1 MIFLQQK
8 HYFKEHFMK
17 KRFLLSLSLAASLL
31 CAEDNGFFVS
41 AGYQIGEAVQM
52 VKNTGELKNLN
63 DKYEQLNQYLNQV
76 ASLRQSI
83 KNANNYELVKQS
95 ISNLISFAN
104 NNSQNKD
111 LSPIYSSTQAVLTSI
126 LAFWTLYAGNA
137 LTFNVEG
144 LTTST
149 SQNGQGFSNVPLT
162 AKCSQPDSKNC
173 MPIATYQKM
182 KNLAESLQKA
192 QGTLCALNENG
203 CNTANQDQGATIS
216 SALNT
221 AKELMDLISA
231 TNTNMDWSKIKING
245 LLVPS
250 EVRGDKNGSTT
261 KYEGKITSNNPVTSY
276 ALFQNIYK
284 MLPYLQ
290 ESLKLSEQNKSKSD
304 GLQGQVTGDNTNPN
318 YDKEIY
324 NFAQN
329 QQTILSNAKSIFNL
343 FNSIPKDQFEY
354 LQVGYLKIPP
364 LGTTPTKPYRKNVNL
379 NAEIDSIQRNVSYYG
394 NRIDSALSVAKDVYN
409 LKSNQA
415 QIVAA
420 YNGAKNLSQEISQLP
435 HNQVNTKDIVTL
447 PYDKNAPAAGQYNY
461 QINQEQASNLSQA
474 LAAMSNNPFKKV
486 GMISSQNNNGALN
499 GLGVQVGYKQFF
511 GESKRWGLRY
521 YGFFDYN
528 HGYIKSSFFN
538 SSSDIWTYGGGSDL
552 LVNFINDS
560 VTRKNNKLSV
570 GLFGGIQLAGTT
582 WLNSQYVNLTALNN
596 PYSAKV
602 NTSNFQFLFNLGLR
616 TNLATAKKED
626 SEHSAQH
633 GIELGIKIPTINTN
647 YYSFLG
653 AKLEYRRLYSVYLN
667 YVFAY

>member
-1 MIFLQQK
+1 
-8 HYFKEHFMK
+8 MK

-63 DKYEQLNQYLNQV
+63 DKYEQLNSSLAQV
-76 ASLRQSI
+76 AALRQSI

-111 LSPIYSSTQAVLTSI
+111 LSPIYSSAQAVLTSI

-144 LTTST
+144 LNTST
-149 SQNGQGFSNVPLT
+149 NQNGQGFSNVPLT
-162 AKCSQPDSKNC
+162 ARCSQQDSKNC
-173 MPIATYQKM
+173 MPIATYKKM

-203 CNTANQDQGATIS
+203 CNTANQDQGTAIS

-231 TNTNMDWSKIKING
+231 TNTNMDWSRIKING

-250 EVRGDKNGSTT
+250 EVRGDRNGSIT
-261 KYEGKITSNNPVTSY
+261 KYEGKITSNNSVTSY

-394 NRIDSALSVAKDVYN
+394 NRIDSALSVARDVYN
-409 LKSNQA
+409 LKSNQT

-420 YNGAKNLSQEISQLP
+420 YSNAKNLSQEISQLP
-435 HNQVNTKDIVTL
+435 YNQVNTKDIVTL

-474 LAAMSNNPFKKV
+474 LAAMSNNPFKNI
-486 GMISSQNNNGALN
+486 GMIASQSNNGALN

-552 LVNFINDS
+552 LVNIINDS
-560 VTRKNNKLSV
+560 ITRKNNKLSV

-602 NTSNFQFLFNLGLR
+602 NASNFQFLFNLGLR
-616 TNLATAKKED
+616 TNLAMKKKED

-653 AKLEYRRLYSVYLN
+653 ANLEYRRLYSVYLN

>member
-1 MIFLQQK
+1 
-8 HYFKEHFMK
+8 MK
-17 KRFLLSLSLAASLL
+17 KQFLLSLACGTMLH
-31 CAEDNGFFVS
+31 AEDNGFFVS

-76 ASLRQSI
+76 ASLKQSI
-83 KNANNYELVKQS
+83 QNANNISLVNSSLNDLK
-95 ISNLISFAN
+95 SFTEN
-104 NNSQNKD
+104 NYNSTTQ
-111 LSPIYSSTQAVLTSI
+111 SPIFNAVQAVITSV
-126 LAFWTLYAGNA
+126 LGFWSLYAGNY
-137 LTFNVEG
+137 LTFFVG
-144 LTTST
+144 IKDAKRPASV
-149 SQNGQGFSNVPLT
+149 QGNPPFKTIIEN
-162 AKCSQPDSKNC
+162 CSGIENC
-173 MPIATYQKM
+173 AMDQTIYDKM
-182 KNLAESLQKA
+182 KKLAEELQAAQQNSATKA
-192 QGTLCALNENG
+192 NNLCALSGCATTNG
-203 CNTANQDQGATIS
+203 QNPPS
-216 SALNT
+216 STVSNALNL
-221 AKELMDLISA
+221 AQQLMDLIA
-231 TNTNMDWSKIKING
+231 NTKTAMMW
-245 LLVPS
+245 
-250 EVRGDKNGSTT
+250 KNIVISGVSNAS
-261 KYEGKITSNNPVTSY
+261 GAITSTNYPTHYAVFNNIKAMIPILQQAVTLSQSNNTLSSKLQAQATGSQTNPEFAKDIYNLALNQKQVISY
-276 ALFQNIYK
+276 AK
-284 MLPYLQ
+284 
-290 ESLKLSEQNKSKSD
+290 D
-304 GLQGQVTGDNTNPN
+304 
-318 YDKEIY
+318 
-324 NFAQN
+324 
-329 QQTILSNAKSIFNL
+329 IFNL
-343 FNSIPKDQFEY
+343 FNSIPADQYKY
-354 LQVGYLKIPP
+354 LEKAYLKIPNA
-364 LGTTPTKPYRKNVNL
+364 GQTPTNPYRQVVNL
-379 NAEIDSIQRNVSYYG
+379 NKEVQTIQNNVSYYG
-394 NRIDSALSVAKDVYN
+394 NRLDSALSVAKDVYN
-409 LKSNQA
+409 LKSNQKE
-415 QIVAA
+415 IVAA
-420 YNGAKNLSQEISQLP
+420 YSNAKNLSQEISQLP
-435 HNQVNTKDIVTL
+435 YNQVNTKDIVTL

-474 LAAMSNNPFKKV
+474 LAAMSNNPFKKI
-486 GMISSQNNNGALN
+486 GMIASQSNNGALN

>member
-1 MIFLQQK
+1 M
-8 HYFKEHFMK
+8 
-17 KRFLLSLSLAASLL
+17 R
-31 CAEDNGFFVS
+31 AEDNGFFVS

-83 KNANNYELVKQS
+83 QNANNIELVNSSLNYLK
-95 ISNLISFAN
+95 SFTEN
-104 NNSQNKD
+104 NYNSTTQ
-111 LSPIYSSTQAVLTSI
+111 SPIFNAVQAVITSV
-126 LAFWTLYAGNA
+126 LGFWSLYAGNY
-137 LTFNVEG
+137 LTFFVGNKDTKQPANVQGNPPFSTIISNCSGIENCAMEQ
-144 LTTST
+144 TTY
-149 SQNGQGFSNVPLT
+149 
-162 AKCSQPDSKNC
+162 D
-173 MPIATYQKM
+173 KM
-182 KNLAESLQKA
+182 KSLAENLQAAQQNSTTKA
-192 QGTLCALNENG
+192 NNLCALSGCATTNG
-203 CNTANQDQGATIS
+203 QNPPNSTVSN
-216 SALNT
+216 ALNL
-221 AKELMDLISA
+221 AQQLMDLIASTKTA
-231 TNTNMDWSKIKING
+231 MMWKNIVIDGVSNASGAINSTGYPTQYAVFNNIKAMIPI
-245 LLVPS
+245 LQQAVTLS
-250 EVRGDKNGSTT
+250 Q
-261 KYEGKITSNNPVTSY
+261 SNNTLASHLQAQATGSQTNPEFAKDIYNLALNQKQVISY
-276 ALFQNIYK
+276 A
-284 MLPYLQ
+284 Q
-290 ESLKLSEQNKSKSD
+290 E
-304 GLQGQVTGDNTNPN
+304 
-318 YDKEIY
+318 
-324 NFAQN
+324 
-329 QQTILSNAKSIFNL
+329 IFNL
-343 FNSIPKDQFEY
+343 FNSIPAEQYKY
-354 LQVGYLKIPP
+354 LEKAYLKIPNA
-364 LGTTPTKPYRKNVNL
+364 GQTPTNPYRQVVNL
-379 NAEIDSIQRNVSYYG
+379 NQEVQTIKNNVSYYG
-394 NRIDSALSVAKDVYN
+394 NRVDSALSVAKDVYN
-409 LKSNQA
+409 LKSNQKE
-415 QIVAA
+415 IVTA
-420 YNGAKNLSQEISQLP
+420 YSNAKNLSEEISQLP
-435 HNQVNTKDIVTL
+435 YNQVNTKDIVTL
-447 PYDKNAPAAGQYNY
+447 LYDKNAPAAGQYNY

-474 LAAMSNNPFKKV
+474 LAAMSNNPFKKI
-486 GMISSQNNNGALN
+486 GMIASQSNNGALN

-616 TNLATAKKED
+616 TNLATAKKKD

-653 AKLEYRRLYSVYLN
+653 TKLEYRRLYSVYLN

>member
-1 MIFLQQK
+1 M
-8 HYFKEHFMK
+8 
-17 KRFLLSLSLAASLL
+17 
-31 CAEDNGFFVS
+31 S

-76 ASLRQSI
+76 ASLKQSI
-83 KNANNYELVKQS
+83 QNANNISLVNSSLNDLK
-95 ISNLISFAN
+95 SFTN
-104 NNSQNKD
+104 NNYNSTTQ
-111 LSPIYSSTQAVLTSI
+111 SPIFNAVQAVITSV
-126 LAFWTLYAGNA
+126 LGFWSLYAGNY
-137 LTFNVEG
+137 LTFFVGNKDAKKPASVAGNPPFQTITENCSG
-144 LTTST
+144 IENCAMDQTTY
-149 SQNGQGFSNVPLT
+149 
-162 AKCSQPDSKNC
+162 D
-173 MPIATYQKM
+173 KM
-182 KNLAESLQKA
+182 KKLAEELQAAQQNSTTKA
-192 QGTLCALNENG
+192 NNLCALSG
-203 CNTANQDQGATIS
+203 CAATGS
-216 SALNT
+216 TSNPPNSTVSNALNL
-221 AKELMDLISA
+221 AQQLMDLIA
-231 TNTNMDWSKIKING
+231 NTKTAMMWKNIVIAGVSN
-245 LLVPS
+245 VP
-250 EVRGDKNGSTT
+250 GAGA
-261 KYEGKITSNNPVTSY
+261 ITSTNYPTHYAVFNNIKAMIPILQQAVTLSQSNNTLSGKLQAQATGSQTNPEFAKDIYNLALNQKQVISY
-276 ALFQNIYK
+276 AQ
-284 MLPYLQ
+284 
-290 ESLKLSEQNKSKSD
+290 D
-304 GLQGQVTGDNTNPN
+304 
-318 YDKEIY
+318 
-324 NFAQN
+324 
-329 QQTILSNAKSIFNL
+329 IFNL
-343 FNSIPKDQFEY
+343 FNSIPKDQYRY
-354 LQVGYLKIPP
+354 LEKAYLKIPN
-364 LGTTPTKPYRKNVNL
+364 LGQTPTNPYRQEVNL
-379 NAEIDSIQRNVSYYG
+379 NKEIQTIQNNVSYYG
-394 NRIDSALSVAKDVYN
+394 NRLDSALSVAKDVYN

-435 HNQVNTKDIVTL
+435 YNQVNTKDIVTL

-474 LAAMSNNPFKKV
+474 LAAMSNNPFKNI
-486 GMISSQNNNGALN
+486 GMIASQNNNGALN

-616 TNLATAKKED
+616 TNLAMKKKKD

>member
-1 MIFLQQK
+1 
-8 HYFKEHFMK
+8 MK
-17 KRFLLSLSLAASLL
+17 KQFLLSLSLASSLL
-31 CAEDNGFFVS
+31 HAEDNGFFVS

-76 ASLRQSI
+76 ASLKQSI
-83 KNANNYELVKQS
+83 QNANNIELVNSSLNDLK
-95 ISNLISFAN
+95 SFTEN
-104 NNSQNKD
+104 NYNSTTQ
-111 LSPIYSSTQAVLTSI
+111 SPIFNAVQAVITSV
-126 LAFWTLYAGNA
+126 LGFWSLYAGNY
-137 LTFNVEG
+137 LTFFVGNNKDTEQPANVQG
-144 LTTST
+144 NPPFST
-149 SQNGQGFSNVPLT
+149 IIEN
-162 AKCSQPDSKNC
+162 CSGIENC
-173 MPIATYQKM
+173 AMDQATYDKM
-182 KNLAESLQKA
+182 KTLAEKLQAAQQNSATKA
-192 QGTLCALNENG
+192 NNLCALSG
-203 CNTANQDQGATIS
+203 CNATQGQTPNS
-216 SALNT
+216 TVNNALNL
-221 AKELMDLISA
+221 AQQLMDLIA
-231 TNTNMDWSKIKING
+231 NTKTAMMW
-245 LLVPS
+245 
-250 EVRGDKNGSTT
+250 KNIVISGVSNVT
-261 KYEGKITSNNPVTSY
+261 GGGITSTNYPTQYAVFNNIKAMIPLLQQAVTLSQSNNTLASHLQAQATGSQTNPDFAKDIYNLALNQKQVISY
-276 ALFQNIYK
+276 AK
-284 MLPYLQ
+284 
-290 ESLKLSEQNKSKSD
+290 D
-304 GLQGQVTGDNTNPN
+304 
-318 YDKEIY
+318 
-324 NFAQN
+324 
-329 QQTILSNAKSIFNL
+329 IFNL
-343 FNSIPKDQFEY
+343 FNSIPAEQYKY
-354 LQVGYLKIPP
+354 LEKAYLKIPN
-364 LGTTPTKPYRKNVNL
+364 LGQTPTNPYRQVVNL
-379 NAEIDSIQRNVSYYG
+379 NKEVQTIQNNVSYYG

-409 LKSNQA
+409 LKSNQT

-435 HNQVNTKDIVTL
+435 YNQVNTKDIVTL

-474 LAAMSNNPFKKV
+474 LAAMSNNPFKKI
-486 GMISSQNNNGALN
+486 GMIASQSNNGVLN

>member
-1 MIFLQQK
+1 
-8 HYFKEHFMK
+8 MK
-17 KRFLLSLSLAASLL
+17 KQFLLSLSLASSLL
-31 CAEDNGFFVS
+31 HAEDNGFFVS

-76 ASLRQSI
+76 ASLKQSI
-83 KNANNYELVKQS
+83 QNANNISLVNSSLNDLK
-95 ISNLISFAN
+95 SFTEN
-104 NNSQNKD
+104 NYNSTTQ
-111 LSPIYSSTQAVLTSI
+111 SPIFNAVQAVITSV
-126 LAFWTLYAGNA
+126 LGFWSLYAGNY
-137 LTFNVEG
+137 LTFFVGNKDTKQAANVQG
-144 LTTST
+144 NPPFST
-149 SQNGQGFSNVPLT
+149 IV
-162 AKCSQPDSKNC
+162 KNC
-173 MPIATYQKM
+173 SGIENCAMEQTIYDKM
-182 KNLAESLQKA
+182 KKLAEELQAAQQNSATKA
-192 QGTLCALNENG
+192 NNLCALSGCAATNG
-203 CNTANQDQGATIS
+203 QNPS
-216 SALNT
+216 STVSNALNL
-221 AKELMDLISA
+221 AQQLMDLIASTKTA
-231 TNTNMDWSKIKING
+231 MMWKNIVISGVSNASGAINSTGYPTQYAVFNNIKAMIPI
-245 LLVPS
+245 LQQAVTLS
-250 EVRGDKNGSTT
+250 Q
-261 KYEGKITSNNPVTSY
+261 SNNSLSSKLQAQATGSQTNPEFAKDIYNLALNQKQVISY
-276 ALFQNIYK
+276 AQN
-284 MLPYLQ
+284 
-290 ESLKLSEQNKSKSD
+290 
-304 GLQGQVTGDNTNPN
+304 
-318 YDKEIY
+318 
-324 NFAQN
+324 
-329 QQTILSNAKSIFNL
+329 IFNL
-343 FNSIPKDQFEY
+343 FNSIPKDQYKY
-354 LQVGYLKIPP
+354 LEKAYLKIPNA
-364 LGTTPTKPYRKNVNL
+364 GSTPTNPYRQEVNL
-379 NAEIDSIQRNVSYYG
+379 NKEIQTIQNNVSYYG
-394 NRIDSALSVAKDVYN
+394 NRLDSALSVAKDVYN
-409 LKSNQA
+409 LKSNQT

-420 YNGAKNLSQEISQLP
+420 YSNAKNLSQEISQLP
-435 HNQVNTKDIVTL
+435 YNQVNTKDIVTL
-447 PYDKNAPAAGQYNY
+447 LYDKNAPAAGQYNY

-486 GMISSQNNNGALN
+486 GMISSQNNNDALN

>member
-1 MIFLQQK
+1 
-8 HYFKEHFMK
+8 MK

-76 ASLRQSI
+76 ASLKQSI
-83 KNANNYELVKQS
+83 QNANNIELVNSSLNYLK
-95 ISNLISFAN
+95 SFTEN
-104 NNSQNKD
+104 NYNSTTQ
-111 LSPIYSSTQAVLTSI
+111 SPIFNAVQAVITSV
-126 LAFWTLYAGNA
+126 LGFWSLYAGNY
-137 LTFNVEG
+137 LTFFVGNKDTKQAASV
-144 LTTST
+144 
-149 SQNGQGFSNVPLT
+149 QGNPPFET
-162 AKCSQPDSKNC
+162 ITKNC
-173 MPIATYQKM
+173 SGIENCAMEQTTYDKM
-182 KNLAESLQKA
+182 KKLAEELQAAQQNSTTKA
-192 QGTLCALNENG
+192 NNLCALSG
-203 CNTANQDQGATIS
+203 CATTQGQNPS
-216 SALNT
+216 STVSNALNL
-221 AKELMDLISA
+221 AQQLMDLIA
-231 TNTNMDWSKIKING
+231 NTKTAMMW
-245 LLVPS
+245 
-250 EVRGDKNGSTT
+250 KNIVISGVSN
-261 KYEGKITSNNPVTSY
+261 ESGAITSTNYPTHYAVFNNIKAMIPILQQAVTLSQSNHS
-276 ALFQNIYK
+276 LSSN
-284 MLPYLQ
+284 LQ
-290 ESLKLSEQNKSKSD
+290 AQA
-304 GLQGQVTGDNTNPN
+304 TGSQTNPN
-318 YDKEIY
+318 FAKDIY
-324 NFAQN
+324 NLALN
-329 QQTILSNAKSIFNL
+329 QKQIISYAKDIFNL
-343 FNSIPKDQFEY
+343 FNSIPAEQYKY
-354 LQVGYLKIPP
+354 LEKAYLKIPNA
-364 LGTTPTKPYRKNVNL
+364 GQTPINPYRQVVNL
-379 NAEIDSIQRNVSYYG
+379 NQEVQTIQNNVSYYG
-394 NRIDSALSVAKDVYN
+394 NRLDSALSVAKDVYN
-409 LKSNQA
+409 LKSNQE
-415 QIVAA
+415 QIVAT
-420 YNGAKNLSQEISQLP
+420 YSNAKNLSQEISQLP
-435 HNQVNTKDIVTL
+435 YNQVNTKDIVTL
-447 PYDKNAPAAGQYNY
+447 SYDKNAPAAGQYNY

-474 LAAMSNNPFKKV
+474 LAAMSNNPFKKI

-560 VTRKNNKLSV
+560 VTRKNNKLSM

-616 TNLATAKKED
+616 TNLATAKKEKD

-653 AKLEYRRLYSVYLN
+653 TKLEYRRLYSVYLN

>member
-1 MIFLQQK
+1 
-8 HYFKEHFMK
+8 MK
-17 KRFLLSLSLAASLL
+17 KTILLSLSLASSLL
-31 CAEDNGFFVS
+31 RAEDNGFFVS

-63 DKYEQLNQYLNQV
+63 EKYEQLSQYLNQV

-83 KNANNYELVKQS
+83 QNANNIELVNSSLNDLK
-95 ISNLISFAN
+95 SFTN
-104 NNSQNKD
+104 NNYNSTTQ
-111 LSPIYSSTQAVLTSI
+111 SPIFNAVQAVITSV
-126 LAFWTLYAGNA
+126 LGFWSLYAGNY
-137 LTFNVEG
+137 LTFFVGNKDTKQPASVAGNPPFNTIVSNCSGIENCAMDQ
-144 LTTST
+144 TTY
-149 SQNGQGFSNVPLT
+149 
-162 AKCSQPDSKNC
+162 D
-173 MPIATYQKM
+173 KM
-182 KNLAESLQKA
+182 KKLAEDLQAA
-192 QGTLCALNENG
+192 QQNSTTKGNNLCALSGCATTNG
-203 CNTANQDQGATIS
+203 QNPS
-216 SALNT
+216 STVSNALNL
-221 AKELMDLISA
+221 AQQLMDLIA
-231 TNTNMDWSKIKING
+231 NTKTAMMWKNIVIAGVSN
-245 LLVPS
+245 VP
-250 EVRGDKNGSTT
+250 GG
-261 KYEGKITSNNPVTSY
+261 GITSTNYPTHYAVFNNIKAMIPILQQAVTLSQSNNSL
-276 ALFQNIYK
+276 ASH
-284 MLPYLQ
+284 LQ
-290 ESLKLSEQNKSKSD
+290 AQA
-304 GLQGQVTGDNTNPN
+304 TGSQTNPQFAK
-318 YDKEIY
+318 DIY
-324 NFAQN
+324 AFAQN
-329 QQTILSNAKSIFNL
+329 QKQVISYAQDIFNL
-343 FNSIPKDQFEY
+343 FNSIPAEQYKY
-354 LQVGYLKIPP
+354 LEKAYLKIPNA
-364 LGTTPTKPYRKNVNL
+364 GQTPTNPYRQVVNL
-379 NAEIDSIQRNVSYYG
+379 NQEVQTIKNNVSYYG
-394 NRIDSALSVAKDVYN
+394 NRIDSALSVARDVYN

-415 QIVAA
+415 SIVAA
-420 YNGAKNLSQEISQLP
+420 YSNANSLSQEISKLP
-435 HNQVNTKDIVTL
+435 YNQVNTKDIVTL

-461 QINQEQASNLSQA
+461 QINPEQQSNLNQA

-582 WLNSQYVNLTALNN
+582 WLNSQYVNLTAFNN

-616 TNLATAKKED
+616 TNLATARKKD

-653 AKLEYRRLYSVYLN
+653 TKLEYRRLYSVYLN

>member
-1 MIFLQQK
+1 
-8 HYFKEHFMK
+8 MK
-17 KRFLLSLSLAASLL
+17 KTLLLSLSLASSLL
-31 CAEDNGFFVS
+31 NAEDNGFFVS

-76 ASLRQSI
+76 ASLKQSI
-83 KNANNYELVKQS
+83 QNANNIELVNSSLNYLK
-95 ISNLISFAN
+95 SFTN
-104 NNSQNKD
+104 NNYNSTTQ
-111 LSPIYSSTQAVLTSI
+111 SPIFNAAQAVITSV
-126 LAFWTLYAGNA
+126 LGFWSLYAGNYF
-137 LTFNVEG
+137 TFFVGNKDTKQAANV
-144 LTTST
+144 
-149 SQNGQGFSNVPLT
+149 QGNPPFGT
-162 AKCSQPDSKNC
+162 ITKNC
-173 MPIATYQKM
+173 SGIENCAMEQTTYDKM
-182 KNLAESLQKA
+182 KKLAEELQAAQQNSTTKA
-192 QGTLCALNENG
+192 NNLCALSG
-203 CNTANQDQGATIS
+203 CATTTGQNLPSSTVSNALETAQ
-216 SALNT
+216 
-221 AKELMDLISA
+221 KLMDLIA
-231 TNTNMDWSKIKING
+231 NTKTAMMW
-245 LLVPS
+245 
-250 EVRGDKNGSTT
+250 KNIVISGVSNAS
-261 KYEGKITSNNPVTSY
+261 GAITSTNYPTHYAVFNNIKAMIPILQQAVTLSQSNHT
-276 ALFQNIYK
+276 LSSN
-284 MLPYLQ
+284 LQ
-290 ESLKLSEQNKSKSD
+290 AQA
-304 GLQGQVTGDNTNPN
+304 TGSQTNPN
-318 YDKEIY
+318 FAKDIY
-324 NFAQN
+324 TFAQN
-329 QQTILSNAKSIFNL
+329 QKRVISYAKDIFNL
-343 FNSIPKDQFEY
+343 FNSIPADQFKY
-354 LQVGYLKIPP
+354 LEKAYLKIPNA
-364 LGTTPTKPYRKNVNL
+364 GQTPTNPYRQEVNL
-379 NAEIDSIQRNVSYYG
+379 NQEIQTIKNNVSYYG
-394 NRIDSALSVAKDVYN
+394 NRVDAALSVAKDVYN
-409 LKSNQA
+409 LKSNQTE
-415 QIVAA
+415 IVAA
-420 YNGAKNLSQEISQLP
+420 YSNAKNLSQEISKLP
-435 HNQVNTKDIVTL
+435 YNQVNTKDIVTL

-474 LAAMSNNPFKKV
+474 LAAMSNNPFKKI
-486 GMISSQNNNGALN
+486 GMVSSQNNNGALN

-602 NTSNFQFLFNLGLR
+602 NASNFQFLFNLGLR
-616 TNLATAKKED
+616 TNLAMKKKED

>member
-1 MIFLQQK
+1 M
-8 HYFKEHFMK
+8 
-17 KRFLLSLSLAASLL
+17 
-31 CAEDNGFFVS
+31 G
-41 AGYQIGEAVQM
+41 AGYQIGEAVQTL
-52 VKNTGELKNLN
+52 KNTGELKNLN

-76 ASLRQSI
+76 ASLKQSI
-83 KNANNYELVKQS
+83 QNANNISLVNSSLNDLK
-95 ISNLISFAN
+95 SFTEN
-104 NNSQNKD
+104 NYNSTTQ
-111 LSPIYSSTQAVLTSI
+111 SPIFNAVQAVITSV
-126 LAFWTLYAGNA
+126 LGFWSLYAGNY
-137 LTFNVEG
+137 LTFFVGNKDTKQAANVQGNPPFSTIVNNCSGIENCAMEQ
-144 LTTST
+144 TTY
-149 SQNGQGFSNVPLT
+149 
-162 AKCSQPDSKNC
+162 D
-173 MPIATYQKM
+173 KM
-182 KNLAESLQKA
+182 KKLAEELQAAQQNSTTKA
-192 QGTLCALNENG
+192 NNLCALSGCATTNG
-203 CNTANQDQGATIS
+203 QNPS
-216 SALNT
+216 STVSNALNL
-221 AKELMDLISA
+221 AQQLMDLIASTKTA
-231 TNTNMDWSKIKING
+231 MMWKNIVING
-245 LLVPS
+245 VSNASGAIHSTNYPTHYAVFNNIKAMIPILQQAVTLS
-250 EVRGDKNGSTT
+250 QNNNSLSSKLQAQATGSQT
-261 KYEGKITSNNPVTSY
+261 NPEFAKDIYNLALNQKQVISY
-276 ALFQNIYK
+276 AK
-284 MLPYLQ
+284 
-290 ESLKLSEQNKSKSD
+290 D
-304 GLQGQVTGDNTNPN
+304 
-318 YDKEIY
+318 
-324 NFAQN
+324 
-329 QQTILSNAKSIFNL
+329 IFNL
-343 FNSIPKDQFEY
+343 FNSIPADQYKY
-354 LQVGYLKIPP
+354 LEKAYLKIPN
-364 LGTTPTKPYRKNVNL
+364 LGQTPTNPYRQEVNL
-379 NAEIDSIQRNVSYYG
+379 NKEVQTIQNNVSYYG
-394 NRIDSALSVAKDVYN
+394 NRLDSALSVAKDVYN

-435 HNQVNTKDIVTL
+435 YNQVNTKDIVTL

-474 LAAMSNNPFKKV
+474 LAAMSNNPFKKI
-486 GMISSQNNNGALN
+486 GMIASQSNNGALN

-552 LVNFINDS
+552 LVNIINDS
-560 VTRKNNKLSV
+560 ITRKNNKLSV

-616 TNLATAKKED
+616 TNLATAKKEKD